1 MLAAVFVKLNNLE
14 NNGNVS
20 GVSSVGGI
28 VGHSSLV
35 NSQLKTYK
43 VCCDYYYAY
52 HEWYGA
58 SLIKATALT
67 NKGAVAG
74 NSKVGELFGICNN
87 DSNNSLP
94 ATISGYTVL
103 GSIILNGEV
112 KEGTYDIGSSTY
124 LTLSGRVVYVPE
136 TPEDETNSE
145 ENTET
150 TPET

>member
-28 VGHSSLV
+28 VGHSS
-35 NSQLKTYK
+35 
-43 VCCDYYYAY
+43 
-52 HEWYGA
+52 
-58 SLIKATALT
+58 
-67 NKGAVAG
+67 KGAVAG
-74 NSKVGELFGICNN
+74 NSKVGELFGIYNN

-103 GSIILNGEV
+103 GSIVLNGEL
-112 KEGTYDIGSSTY
+112 KEGTYDLGSSTY
-124 LTLSGRVVYVPE
+124 LTLTGRVVYVPE